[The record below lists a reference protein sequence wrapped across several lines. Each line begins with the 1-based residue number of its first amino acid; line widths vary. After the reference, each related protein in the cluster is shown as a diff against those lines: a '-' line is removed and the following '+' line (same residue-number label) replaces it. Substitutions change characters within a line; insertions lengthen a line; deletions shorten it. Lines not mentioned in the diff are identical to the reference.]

1 MEQEILDKAD
11 EMFRRYGLK
20 PVTMDDLARELVI
33 SKKTLYKHFSS
44 KEKLVERTVNA
55 VFERVKKTLL
65 AAREAEGNAID
76 QLFNID
82 ERICRTVENYDHSLQ
97 FQMRRY
103 YPEVFS
109 SLERK
114 RKKLIIETTRHN
126 IRQGKKEGLYR
137 QEVND
142 EIITLLYYSRMVML
156 TGEEIDPFR
165 DFDIR
170 MVMRE
175 ILLYHLRGIAT
186 ERGLLYLNQKL
197 NEEHKNEN
205 AS

>member
-1 MEQEILDKAD
+1 
-11 EMFRRYGLK
+11 MFRRYGLK